1 MIDND
6 DEPKNEKPR
15 KAEKADKPTEERKTP
30 AEWAA
35 ICGHLNA
42 KPKTASLR
50 PSAKTMRAWIFDS
63 TKVHAGWGTR
73 VAGDV
78 RLTRA
83 EYEAAVAAACN
94 ISLG

>member
-1 MIDND
+1 MMSD
-6 DEPKNEKPR
+6 DEPKNEKP
-15 KAEKADKPTEERKTP
+15 KKADKPAEERKTP
-30 AEWAA
+30 AEWAVE
-35 ICGHLNA
+35 CGHFNQ
-42 KPKTASLR
+42 KPRTASLR

-73 VAGDV
+73 VASDV
-78 RLTRA
+78 KLTRA